1 MTLSIATLI
10 SAFTI
15 ALITSKLI
23 IYFFGKRLLDIP
35 NDRSSHTTPTPRGGG
50 IAIVLG
56 TIGAS
61 LFAYFSGGISKEL
74 LIPLLPGV
82 IMAAVG
88 IIDDIKNLNIL
99 IRLGLQIVTAILI
112 SSTLLNDINEPPFL
126 ELLLFLT
133 SAIGIVWLTNLYNFM
148 DGINGLAALQTIFVC
163 ISMSLLFYLQATH
176 VDVAIILILLA
187 LASLGFLY
195 WNFPTAQI
203 FMGDVGSLFIGITLA
218 TLMVWTSRD
227 SFITSCSWLILMA
240 AFITDATYTL
250 LMRIKSGQ
258 KFYLPH
264 RSHLYQK
271 LALKRKSHTQATL
284 LIMAFN
290 IFWLLPIALMI
301 QIGWLNEFIGLC
313 LAYTPAIYCAYKM
326 KAGKTTL

>member
-1 MTLSIATLI
+1 MTLPIATII
-10 SAFTI
+10 SAFVI

-61 LFAYFSGGISKEL
+61 LFAYFSGGIPKEL
-74 LIPLLPGV
+74 LILLFPGV
-82 IMAAVG
+82 IMATVG
-88 IIDDIKNLNIL
+88 IIDDIKNLNIRT
-99 IRLGLQIVTAILI
+99 RLGLQIVTATLI
-112 SSTLLNDINEPPFL
+112 TSTALNYINEPPLL

-133 SAIGIVWLTNLYNFM
+133 LVIGIIWLTNLYNFM
-148 DGINGLAALQTIFVC
+148 DGINGLAGLQTVFIC
-163 ISMSLLFYLQATH
+163 SSMSLLFYLQETH
-176 VDVAIILILLA
+176 AGVAVILILLA

-203 FMGDVGSLFIGITLA
+203 FMGDVGSLFIGVTLA
-218 TLMVWTSRD
+218 TFMIWTSRE
-227 SFITSCSWLILMA
+227 SAIISCNWLVLMA

-250 LMRIKSGQ
+250 IMRIINGQ

-284 LIMAFN
+284 MIMAFN
-290 IFWLLPIALMI
+290 IFWLLPIALTI
-301 QIGWLNEFIGLC
+301 HTGWLNEFIGLF
-313 LAYTPAIYCAYKM
+313 LAYAPAIYCAHKM
-326 KAGKTTL
+326 KAGKTPH

>member
-1 MTLSIATLI
+1 MTLPIATLI

-50 IAIVLG
+50 IAIALG

-61 LFAYFSGGISKEL
+61 LFAYFLGGISKEL
-74 LIPLLPGV
+74 LILLLPGV

-88 IIDDIKNLNIL
+88 ITDDIKNLNIR
-99 IRLGLQIVTAILI
+99 IRLGLQIVTATLI
-112 SSTLLNDINEPPFL
+112 SSTALNDINEPPFL

-133 SAIGIVWLTNLYNFM
+133 SVIGIVWLTNLYNFM

-163 ISMSLLFYLQATH
+163 ISMSLLFYLQAAH
-176 VDVAIILILLA
+176 ADVAVILILLA

-195 WNFPTAQI
+195 WNFPIAQI

-218 TLMVWTSRD
+218 TLIVWTSRD
-227 SFITSCSWLILMA
+227 SFISSCSWLILMA

-250 LMRIKSGQ
+250 LIRIMSGQ

-271 LALKRKSHTQATL
+271 LALKRKSHAQATL

-290 IFWLLPIALMI
+290 IFWLLPIALTI

-326 KAGKTTL
+326 EAGRTPH